1 MSEFDL
7 MIEKYHRALGELVKG
22 NPGATTAM
30 FSHREDVTL
39 ANPFGPV
46 TRGWK
51 SVVETA
57 QLASSRY
64 RDGEATSF
72 EEVAKYVTANL
83 AYIVEIERYTAKI
96 GGRDDITPVAV
107 RVTSIFRLEEG
118 VWKLLH
124 RHADPITSI
133 QLTDSIIQ
141 R

>member
-1 MSEFDL
+1 MTVPDFDL
-7 MIEKYHRALGELVKG
+7 MVEQYHRALGELVKG

-57 QLASSRY
+57 ERAGARY
-64 RDGEATSF
+64 RNGEVTSF
-72 EEVAKYVTANL
+72 EEVAKHVTANL
-83 AYIVEIERYTAKI
+83 AYKPTESV
-96 GGRDDITPVAV
+96 
-107 RVTSIFRLEEG
+107 
-118 VWKLLH
+118 
-124 RHADPITSI
+124 
-133 QLTDSIIQ
+133 IQ